1 MKANTRYEFVTLDA
15 IAHKYLF
22 NKLCFRST
30 KFFLMHLENR
40 QKVELDRN
48 MKEFK
53 EFVYSHYGQ
62 GGIEDIGATKE
73 QIDLAT
79 IKVIEYCLE
88 AGESDIQGVFSSDL
102 NLIKDILLNDF
113 DLNC

>member
-1 MKANTRYEFVTLDA
+1 
-15 IAHKYLF
+15 
-22 NKLCFRST
+22 
-30 KFFLMHLENR
+30 MHLER
-40 QKVELDRN
+40 LKKVELEWN
-48 MKEFK
+48 IKEFK
-53 EFVYSHYGQ
+53 EYVYSYYGK

-113 DLNC
+113 NLNC

>member
-1 MKANTRYEFVTLDA
+1 MN
-15 IAHKYLF
+15 
-22 NKLCFRST
+22 
-30 KFFLMHLENR
+30 LEKR
-40 QKVELDRN
+40 QKVELDWN

-53 EFVYSHYGQ
+53 EYIYSYYGK

-79 IKVIEYCLE
+79 IKVMEYCLE
-88 AGESDIQGVFSSDL
+88 SGESDIQGVFSSDL

>member
-1 MKANTRYEFVTLDA
+1 
-15 IAHKYLF
+15 
-22 NKLCFRST
+22 
-30 KFFLMHLENR
+30 MHLEKQQR
-40 QKVELDRN
+40 IELDRN
-48 MKEFK
+48 MQEFK
-53 EFVYSHYGQ
+53 EYVFSYYGK

-113 DLNC
+113 DLKC

>member
-1 MKANTRYEFVTLDA
+1 MN
-15 IAHKYLF
+15 
-22 NKLCFRST
+22 
-30 KFFLMHLENR
+30 LEKP
-40 QKVELDRN
+40 QKVELDWN

-53 EFVYSHYGQ
+53 EYVYSHYGK

-73 QIDLAT
+73 QIDFAT

-102 NLIKDILLNDF
+102 NLIKNILINYF

>member
-1 MKANTRYEFVTLDA
+1 MNLE
-15 IAHKYLF
+15 
-22 NKLCFRST
+22 KL
-30 KFFLMHLENR
+30 
-40 QKVELDRN
+40 QKVELDWN
-48 MKEFK
+48 IKKFK
-53 EFVYSHYGQ
+53 EYVYSHYGK

-113 DLNC
+113 NLKC

>member
-1 MKANTRYEFVTLDA
+1 MNIFFINYVLRNE
-15 IAHKYLF
+15 LF
-22 NKLCFRST
+22 S
-30 KFFLMHLENR
+30 MHLKK
-40 QKVELDRN
+40 QPKVELDRN

-53 EFVYSHYGQ
+53 EYVYSYFGK

-102 NLIKDILLNDF
+102 NLMKDILLRDF
-113 DLNC
+113 DLSC

>member
-1 MKANTRYEFVTLDA
+1 
-15 IAHKYLF
+15 
-22 NKLCFRST
+22 
-30 KFFLMHLENR
+30 MHLEKR
-40 QKVELDRN
+40 LKVELDKN
-48 MKEFK
+48 IKEFK
-53 EFVYSHYGQ
+53 EYVYSHYGT

-102 NLIKDILLNDF
+102 HLIKDILLNDF

>member
-1 MKANTRYEFVTLDA
+1 
-15 IAHKYLF
+15 
-22 NKLCFRST
+22 
-30 KFFLMHLENR
+30 MHLEKR
-40 QKVELDRN
+40 QKVEFDSN
-48 MKEFK
+48 INDFK
-53 EFVYSHYGQ
+53 EFVYSHFGK

-102 NLIKDILLNDF
+102 NLIKDILLRDF
-113 DLNC
+113 DLSC